1 MATRFVRVDLSD
13 EARDYRPL
21 AIEPGVPMLDK
32 SNANAKILFRWIGGM
47 AAEPVWDGESVN
59 FFVRD
64 NRGGRLEE
72 VICQPASEQR
82 APALLQDELSRL
94 KDRLDK
100 APRRHAHGAGLPQV
114 AAADVPRST
123 QHARPHGSGQLLLP
137 LPRPGEPLAA
147 GVVLGLSADR
157 ARAGTAVVCT
167 DPDCACCLFAGRE
180 RAPSAPVAS
189 TLQFRPVHR
198 ARRRGLLLALVAAG
212 GGRDVGMEVP
222 APRLVAVPGTLSGP
236 VGSRCDVQIMKAG
249 LFSKVD
255 VTGQAVGVVLDPAV
269 ARFDQMTG
277 MVHLVGPGGTKI
289 RFQMGALK
297 TEITLEA
304 TVMANPEKI
313 TIEPHSADLG
323 VGTTARLKLIGEYKD
338 GTKADLTAAA
348 EWKPQNDKIVF
359 AMGGFLEGL
368 APGASTISA
377 RYRATPD
384 SHYMEATANVGVS
397 KIDVKSLAIAVE
409 PLPVG
414 VGRGSRLHVE
424 RGGRRRQALLA
435 PGVVAT
441 EDRGIGP
448 SYLASVHGSY
458 LRGNQVGRGQLS
470 ATFGDGP
477 AATKSLVVA
486 SIPGIERLEVH
497 PDKLDPRE
505 HLDLVVGE
513 IADLSIVS
521 PSTAPVRLSSSKP
534 GIVEITSR
542 NRLIG
547 RHEGVAEV
555 EVAQGSRSRTVE
567 VGVSK
572 AEFQSIAIDP
582 GSVVAAVDDA
592 AYPRVVARVKGN
604 QTGREVELAPDLL
617 ACDKAPSPRFAD
629 FNAKRMELRGIMPT
643 DKSFP
648 QTLAMRFAALA
659 AKAPV
664 EVVVAP
670 LRLELT
676 PAGPVDLPLGQMARA
691 ARLGPLQR
699 PAAGRRPRP
708 AIDLADR
715 QDGQAAAGH
724 RAAGR

>member
-1 MATRFVRVDLSD
+1 
-13 EARDYRPL
+13 
-21 AIEPGVPMLDK
+21 
-32 SNANAKILFRWIGGM
+32 
-47 AAEPVWDGESVN
+47 
-59 FFVRD
+59 
-64 NRGGRLEE
+64 
-72 VICQPASEQR
+72 
-82 APALLQDELSRL
+82 
-94 KDRLDK
+94 
-100 APRRHAHGAGLPQV
+100 
-114 AAADVPRST
+114 
-123 QHARPHGSGQLLLP
+123 
-137 LPRPGEPLAA
+137 
-147 GVVLGLSADR
+147 
-157 ARAGTAVVCT
+157 
-167 DPDCACCLFAGRE
+167 
-180 RAPSAPVAS
+180 
-189 TLQFRPVHR
+189 
-198 ARRRGLLLALVAAG
+198 
-212 GGRDVGMEVP
+212 
-222 APRLVAVPGTLSGP
+222 
-236 VGSRCDVQIMKAG
+236 MKAG

-277 MVHLVGPGGTKI
+277 MVHLVGPGGTVI

-297 TEITLEA
+297 TDVTLEA
-304 TVMANPEKI
+304 AAEGNPEKI
-313 TIEPHSADLG
+313 TIEPHSVDLG
-323 VGTTARLKLIGEYKD
+323 VSTTARLKLVGEYKD

-414 VGRGSRLHVE
+414 VGRGSRLHVDAVAAD
-424 RGGRRRQALLA
+424 GKHYSLLESSQLK
-435 PGVVAT
+435 T
-441 EDRGIGP
+441 EIGP

-458 LRGNQVGRGQLS
+458 LRGDQVGHGQLS

-477 AATKSLVVA
+477 SATKPLVVA
-486 SIPGIERLEVH
+486 SMPGVERLEVH

-505 HLDLVVGE
+505 RLDLVVGE

-592 AYPRVVARVKGN
+592 AYPRVVARVKGD
-604 QTGREVELAPDLL
+604 QTGRQVELAPDLL

-648 QTLAMRFAALA
+648 QTLAMRFAALS

-676 PAGPVDLPLGQMARA
+676 PAGPVDLPLGQMARLQGWAHYSGPRLVAVPGQRLTWKTDKTVKPQHGIELRGDKVA
-691 ARLGPLQR
+691 ALKAGGGPLAVSATYFDKQSNVVVFKSVAADPNLVLR
-699 PAAGRRPRP
+699 VAVDRTIRLAGEPGQLALEATCPRGDVELVPEMAAYKSSAPGIIKVHAKLGDFNAGARATRPSPAAIPPPSSRPP
-708 AIDLADR
+708 
-715 QDGQAAAGH
+715 
-724 RAAGR
+724 